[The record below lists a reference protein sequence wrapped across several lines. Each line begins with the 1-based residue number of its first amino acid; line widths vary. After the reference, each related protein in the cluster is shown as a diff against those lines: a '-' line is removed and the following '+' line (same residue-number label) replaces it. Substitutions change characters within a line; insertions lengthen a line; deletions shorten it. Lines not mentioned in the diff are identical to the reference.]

1 MIIQLIDEAVDSGAS
16 REKATQLL
24 GLSERG
30 VARWRKEATSEDRR
44 KGPKTPPTHQLTAEE
59 RARVLETANSAEFR
73 NLSPRQIVPRLA
85 DRNEYIASESTFYRI
100 LREEGQLA
108 HRQHTRPARRHR
120 PKEHV
125 ARGPNEVWSWD
136 ITYLRGPTRGCF
148 YYLYLIVDIW
158 SRKVVGWSLRHEES
172 AAYARD
178 LVQQAIEGENADP
191 KKLALHSDNGGPM
204 KGSTLLATLQRL
216 GVVASFSRPGVSDDN
231 PFSEALFRT
240 MKYRPGFPRKPF
252 ESFKAALKWV
262 EDFVRW
268 YNDEH
273 LHSAI
278 RYVTPS
284 DRHSGK
290 ERPQLAN
297 RHDVYTA
304 ARGRTPTRWTGN
316 TRNWSPVGAVYLNP
330 IKQEVRVSP
339 IASPVR

>member
-1 MIIQLIDEAVDSGAS
+1 MIIQLIDEAVANGAR
-16 REKATQLL
+16 REKAAALL
-24 GLSERG
+24 GLSDRA
-30 VARWRKEATSEDRR
+30 VARWRKDASSDDRR
-44 KGPKTPPTHQLTAEE
+44 KGPQAPPMHKLTPEE

-73 NLSPRQIVPRLA
+73 NLSPRQIVPLLA
-85 DRNEYIASESTFYRI
+85 DRNEYVASESTFYRI

-108 HRQHTRPARRHR
+108 HRQHARPARRHR

-136 ITYLRGPTRGCF
+136 ITYLRSPVRGVF

-158 SRKVVGWSLRHEES
+158 SRKIVGWSLRHEES
-172 AAYARD
+172 SEFARD
-178 LVQQAIEGENADP
+178 LVKQAIEREDANP
-191 KKLALHSDNGGPM
+191 KKLALHADNGGPM
-204 KGSTLLATLQRL
+204 KGSTLLAMLQRL

-252 ESFKAALKWV
+252 ESFAAALKWV
-262 EDFVRW
+262 EDFVHW
-268 YNDEH
+268 SNNEH

-290 ERPQLAN
+290 ESPLLAN
-297 RHDVYTA
+297 RHEVYTA
-304 ARGRTPTRWTGN
+304 ARCRTPRRWTGN
-316 TRNWSPVGAVYLNP
+316 TRNWSPAGAVYLNP